1 MPYWAAFSLG
11 FLFSFAHCLGMC
23 GGIVAAY
30 SANLPRDRMAWV
42 PHLLY
47 NLGRTLS
54 YTGIGAGVGALGSIV
69 ALGGKLTGFQN
80 ALSIIVGVL
89 MISMGLGMLGWK
101 LLRLDLPSLAGTSWF
116 RRLFQSALRLPPA
129 LKTFGVGILNGWL
142 PCGMVYS
149 GATLAA
155 GTGSPIGGAITMACF
170 GLGTMPAMFLL
181 GAIAY
186 QLGVEARQRLQQLG
200 ALAMIVVGGMI
211 LWRGV

>member
-30 SANLPRDRMAWV
+30 SANLPRDRYAML

-54 YTGIGAGVGALGSIV
+54 YSAIGAGAGALGSMV
-69 ALGGKLTGFQN
+69 AIGGKLSGFQN
-80 ALSIIVGVL
+80 ALSLTVGVL
-89 MISMGLGMLGWK
+89 MIAMGLGTLGWK
-101 LLRLDLPSLAGTSWF
+101 FLKLELPSLAGTPWF
-116 RRLFQSALRLPPA
+116 RKSFQRAMALPPA

-155 GTGSPIGGAITMACF
+155 GSGTPLGGAITMACF
-170 GLGTMPAMFLL
+170 GLGTLPAMVML
-181 GAIAY
+181 GTIAY
-186 QLGVEARQRLQQLG
+186 QLGIEARQRLQQVG
-200 ALAMIVVGGMI
+200 AIAMLVVGAMI
-211 LWRGV
+211 LWRGL